1 MHYSE
6 HRPSASLAPWV
17 ESYWVLRGRS
27 KTPESVATD
36 GRMEIILH
44 LADPFEELTPAGW
57 RRQPRQLVSGQ
68 ITRPVTVRP
77 AGEAHTVGVRLKS
90 WAGSAVLCDAASQ
103 LTDRLVELEAVNSRL
118 ARALRPLLD
127 LRRATPERIEARLQ
141 PCLEREGSKL
151 DARIRS
157 AVSYTELTEGRGAVD
172 ALRHHTGIS
181 NRQLERLFRQHVG
194 VGPKLFA
201 RMVRFRNVLKAMSRT
216 PKPNWAYLAADCGY
230 ADQAHL
236 IRDFRQFAGC
246 TPGSLSGETE
256 PLSLQ
261 FASGG

>member
-1 MHYSE
+1 M
-6 HRPSASLAPWV
+6 
-17 ESYWVLRGRS
+17 LRGRS
-27 KTPESVATD
+27 NTPESVATD

-44 LADPFEELTPAGW
+44 LAEPFEELTPEGW
-57 RRQPRQLVSGQ
+57 RKQPRQLVSGQ
-68 ITRPVTVRP
+68 ITRPVTVRS

-90 WAGSAVLCDAASQ
+90 WAGGAVLCDAASQ
-103 LTDRLVELEAVNSRL
+103 LTDRLVELDAVSSRL

-127 LRRATPERIEARLQ
+127 LSSATPKQIEARLQ
-141 PCLEREGSKL
+141 PCLDHQGRGLGL
-151 DARIRS
+151 DSRIRC
-157 AVSYTELTEGRGAVD
+157 AVSHTDLTEGRAAVE

-181 NRQLERLFRQHVG
+181 NRQLERLFHQHVG

-201 RMVRFRNVLKAMSRT
+201 RMVRFRSVLKAMSGA
-216 PKPNWAYLAADCGY
+216 PKPNWAHLAADCGY

-236 IRDFRQFAGC
+236 IRDFQQFAGC
-246 TPGSLSGETE
+246 TPGRMVQNAE